1 MTTRRK
7 ENLYSIQY
15 QHTYQDFT
23 IQKAATAWA
32 LLKYETLDEKQ
43 ILSLF
48 NTGKMPEKSGDS
60 EFPSEKAATFEESK
74 EALERKEA
82 LKKQALAD
90 KDTKDT
96 AELYPSEKAAEDDS
110 LKTTVYYPKSKTSES
125 DSEDKQK

>member
-1 MTTRRK
+1 MQKAKEIIEAHRK
-7 ENLYSIQY
+7 EHKIIAQ
-15 QHTYQDFT
+15 
-23 IQKAATAWA
+23 A
-32 LLKYETLDEKQ
+32 LLEYETLDEKQ
-43 ILSLF
+43 ILSLYK
-48 NTGKMPEKSGDS
+48 TGKMPVKASD
-60 EFPSEKAATFEESK
+60 EFPSEKVMTFEESK